1 MNGLGKWFIKHKLK
15 KLVTNASVKDA
26 VHDLNAQ
33 FAEKVRIEGK
43 EKVADVTSDVMRCIS
58 ARLDGFADD
67 GRITGGELAA
77 INTTDDEVIDKYLSD
92 AQIDALIERL
102 FDNANK

>member
-1 MNGLGKWFIKHKLK
+1 MNGLVKWFIKHELK
-15 KLVTNASVKDA
+15 KHVTNASVKDA

-43 EKVADVTSDVMRCIS
+43 EKVADVTSDVMRCTS

-67 GRITGGELAA
+67 GRIIGGELAA
-77 INTTDDEVIDKYLSD
+77 INAIDDAVIDKYLSD
-92 AQIDALIERL
+92 AQIGALIERL
-102 FDNANK
+102 FVRTNK

>member
-1 MNGLGKWFIKHKLK
+1 MNGLVKWFIKYKLK
-15 KLVTNASVKDA
+15 KLVTNASVKDT

-43 EKVADVTSDVMRCIS
+43 EKVAYVASDVMRCIS

-92 AQIDALIERL
+92 EQIDALIERL
-102 FDNANK
+102 FSNANK

>member
-1 MNGLGKWFIKHKLK
+1 MNGLIKWFIKHELK
-15 KLVTNASVKDA
+15 KHVTNASVKDA

-43 EKVADVTSDVMRCIS
+43 KKVADVMSDVMRCTS

-67 GRITGGELAA
+67 GRIMVGELAA
-77 INTTDDEVIDKYLSD
+77 INATDDAVIDKYLSD

-102 FDNANK
+102 FANTNK

>member
-1 MNGLGKWFIKHKLK
+1 MNGLAKWFVKYELK
-15 KLVTNASVKDA
+15 KHVTNASVKEA

-43 EKVADVTSDVMRCIS
+43 EKVADVTSDVMRCAS

-67 GRITGGELAA
+67 GRITDGELAT
-77 INTTDDEVIDKYLSD
+77 INTIDDAVVDKYLSD
-92 AQIDALIERL
+92 AQIGAFIERL
-102 FDNANK
+102 FANTNK